1 MSYRHSMSLLIRTDV
16 EPHGLLAAVR
26 NEVAAL
32 DPRLPVFNVRTLD
45 EQVRDASAQE
55 RAAALLTSLF
65 GALALLLAAIG
76 IYGVMAYAVAQRT
89 HEIGLRM
96 ALGAQAGDV
105 LKLVVRQGL
114 SLALTGVGLGTVAA
128 LSLTRLIVSQL
139 YGMSAIDPTTFGGS
153 AALLL
158 GVVVLACYLPARQ
171 ATKVDPLIALKYE

>member
-1 MSYRHSMSLLIRTDV
+1 MNLLARTESEPQSLL
-16 EPHGLLAAVR
+16 PAVS
-26 NEVAAL
+26 NIVAAP

-65 GALALLLAAIG
+65 GGLALLLAAIG

-105 LKLVVRQGL
+105 LKLVVR
-114 SLALTGVGLGTVAA
+114 
-128 LSLTRLIVSQL
+128 
-139 YGMSAIDPTTFGGS
+139 
-153 AALLL
+153 
-158 GVVVLACYLPARQ
+158 
-171 ATKVDPLIALKYE
+171 